1 MDRLVGYVFSF
12 SVRLLRE
19 VQTHYSTYKSVAE
32 KNACTNTLKTANTR
46 KLFFFFPSSGVSQ
59 YNSNVIKLLP
69 VEYYLEFLKQGG
81 LFKNHAAADLLLENG
96 RLLCRQ
102 CVCVQNKQ
110 HTLSLP
116 EDSLS

>member
-1 MDRLVGYVFSF
+1 M
-12 SVRLLRE
+12 RLLRE

-46 KLFFFFPSSGVSQ
+46 KLFFFFPSWAVSQ
-59 YNSNVIKLLP
+59 YNSNVIKRLP
-69 VEYYLEFLKQGG
+69 VEYYLEFVFFLKQRG

-116 EDSLS
+116 EDILSWF